1 MSTRSAS
8 RSLSQTMTTVMDI
21 IEKESSSLDEVKVFV
36 TSWNMGNAEP
46 EGFAHIL
53 KEKNAFNEFDIFA
66 IGLQESTFPVKR
78 MSVGN
83 AASGTHESIN
93 YFANYLMT
101 EIFDDKTFFVIN
113 HCYRAQLQLFL
124 VAKLSLKDRITKIE
138 SCMENTGFLHVFPNK
153 VKPYFSFVCCYLIDG
168 VILFLYFFLFPFD
181 RLFVFPLSLL
191 LRTHLTALLLSIF
204 SYLVIVSLGW
214 ITCEFSFRWNQI
226 SICIMSFS
234 CT

>member
-1 MSTRSAS
+1 
-8 RSLSQTMTTVMDI
+8 
-21 IEKESSSLDEVKVFV
+21 
-36 TSWNMGNAEP
+36 MGNAEP

-153 VKPYFSFVCCYLIDG
+153 VKPYFSSVCCYLIDG
-168 VILFLYFFLFPFD
+168 VLLFLYFFLFLLNGF
-181 RLFVFPLSLL
+181 LFFLFLRSFAHASLL
-191 LRTHLTALLLSIF
+191 CCFPSFPI
-204 SYLVIVSLGW
+204 IVSLGW

>member
-21 IEKESSSLDEVKVFV
+21 IEKESSSFDEVKIFV

-53 KEKNAFNEFDIFA
+53 KEKNAFKEFDIFA
-66 IGLQESTFPVKR
+66 IGLQESTFPVKG
-78 MSVGN
+78 MSIGN

-101 EIFDDKTFFVIN
+101 EVFDDKTFFVIN

-124 VAKLSLKDRITKIE
+124 IAKLSLKDRITGIE

-153 VKPYFSFVCCYLIDG
+153 VNSYFHVIFFVL
-168 VILFLYFFLFPFD
+168 LMFFHC
-181 RLFVFPLSLL
+181 SLCFCFC
-191 LRTHLTALLLSIF
+191 F
-204 SYLVIVSLGW
+204 SSSVSL
-214 ITCEFSFRWNQI
+214 TI
-226 SICIMSFS
+226 SL
-234 CT
+234 